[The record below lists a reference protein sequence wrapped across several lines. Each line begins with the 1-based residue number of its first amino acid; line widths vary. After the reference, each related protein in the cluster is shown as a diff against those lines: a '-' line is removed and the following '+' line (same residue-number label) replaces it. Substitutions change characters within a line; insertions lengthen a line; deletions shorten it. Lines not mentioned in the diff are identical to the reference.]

1 MNQAG
6 EEKMEQKIK
15 ALVEAGRR
23 EEAIGILDEYLKVHT
38 DEAML
43 LMLGE
48 LLYAAGRM
56 TDALNKF
63 NAVVRLNP
71 LNSKAGNYVAMIS
84 NILNYYNK
92 DLLNP

>member
-6 EEKMEQKIK
+6 VLKMKERIK
-15 ALVEAGRR
+15 ALAEAGKR
-23 EEAIGILDEYLKVHT
+23 EEAIGILEEYLEVHT
-38 DEAML
+38 DEEML
-43 LMLGE
+43 LLLGE

-71 LNSKAGNYVAMIS
+71 ANSKAQNYVAMIS